1 MTLLGALFGII
12 WQLLFFQVTP
22 LGGIPIGSGGGSGTS
37 FVTGE
42 TLGSTQTTGGSCE
55 GFVFTMGTTPIT
67 VTQLGRWVLSGN
79 TGTHTLTMNQI
90 TAGNGTSVANC
101 SVNTSG
107 QGVGFTYCPI
117 SSTVLSASTQYG
129 LFDMSNT
136 GGDSY
141 YIIPTTTITHT
152 SVATTN
158 GGTYGSISGNNC
170 LSLAIDTDST
180 TYGPLDFKYQ

>member
-1 MTLLGALFGII
+1 MSLLGALFGII
-12 WQLLFFQVTP
+12 WQFLFFQVTP
-22 LGGIPIGSGGGSGTS
+22 LGGIPIGGGGGGGGTS

-42 TLGSTQTTGGSCE
+42 TLGSSQSTGGTCD
-55 GFVFTMGTTPIT
+55 GFVFTVGASSIN
-67 VTQLGRWVLSGN
+67 VVQLGRWVLSGN
-79 TGTHTLTMNQI
+79 TGTHTLSLT
-90 TAGNGTSVANC
+90 TGPANGTSLANC

-117 SSTVLSASTQYG
+117 TSTTLSASTQYG
-129 LFDMSNT
+129 LFDMSNSGT
-136 GGDSY
+136 DSY
-141 YIIPTTTITHT
+141 YIIPSTTITHT

-170 LSLAIDTDST
+170 NSMAVDTDST